1 MHCSNVSLNLAEGS
15 GKMTLNDK
23 RKFYTISLGSLR
35 ECQAIMDL
43 SNNADPELVKLA
55 SSIGACIYKL
65 CRSS

>member
-1 MHCSNVSLNLAEGS
+1 
-15 GKMTLNDK
+15 MTLNDK